1 MTFCSLE
8 PPSGCVSPGQNSQ
21 GAPLQKSPE
30 HGKGHR
36 MGKEETGDP
45 LDLRMNGTVAKTA

>member
-1 MTFCSLE
+1 MTFCSRE

-45 LDLRMNGTVAKTA
+45 LDLRMNGTVAKIA